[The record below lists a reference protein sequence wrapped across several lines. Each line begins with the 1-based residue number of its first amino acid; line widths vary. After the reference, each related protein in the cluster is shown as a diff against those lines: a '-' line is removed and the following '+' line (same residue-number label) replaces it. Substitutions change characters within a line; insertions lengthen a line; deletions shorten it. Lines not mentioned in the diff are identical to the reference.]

1 MKKRLTATKEQ
12 RAFLAKAFNCT
23 ERTVCRALA
32 YESTTEVSEKIRQL
46 AAQRGCKEIC
56 VSDTVETFHDS
67 DNIIRQYFPNGAK
80 LELNKLTG
88 SGVLY
93 FGGKEMERY
102 ESVMIADIA
111 NIQKRAMAYR

>member
-56 VSDTVETFHDS
+56 VSDSVETFHDS
-67 DNIIRQYFPNGAK
+67 DNVIRQYFPNGAK
-80 LELNKLTG
+80 LELDKTTG
-88 SGVLY
+88 CGDLY
-93 FGGKEMERY
+93 FGGRKMEHY
-102 ESVMIADIA
+102 DNVMIADIA
-111 NIQKRAMAYR
+111 GIQTTAMSLR